1 MDLSAAVFG
10 PKLGS
15 VRVTWLRPGRKKSM
29 IGINHGALEV
39 RCFWPWLPDA
49 GRRQPIPSYETVV
62 ALGTFVLGVMV
73 AG

>member
-1 MDLSAAVFG
+1 
-10 PKLGS
+10 
-15 VRVTWLRPGRKKSM
+15 M

-39 RCFWPWLPDA
+39 RGFWPWLPDA

>member
-1 MDLSAAVFG
+1 
-10 PKLGS
+10 
-15 VRVTWLRPGRKKSM
+15 M
-29 IGINHGALEV
+29 IGINHGAPEV

-62 ALGTFVLGVMV
+62 ALGACVLGVAA